1 MMIET
6 LIELQ
11 RLKRLDRTGWVLRG
25 LPPGSESVGA
35 HSYGVAVVAMVLA
48 DEFRIKDIAVDIEK
62 VLRMALLHD
71 AAEVRMGDLPRTAVM
86 YFGAEV
92 RAQAETAAFR
102 DIVEGLGIQL
112 AEAYSSVHLEYEL
125 RNSLES
131 RIVKAADLIDLLLQA
146 LAFERSGARGLD
158 EFWDGVINRDFGFDG
173 PAAEIVRSCLE
184 QLLAERHKIIRT
196 VDPCEV

>member
-1 MMIET
+1 MMIQT
-6 LIELQ
+6 LVELQ

-35 HSYGVAVVAMVLA
+35 HSYGVAIVAMVLA
-48 DEFRIKDIAVDIEK
+48 DEFRVKDIAVDIEN

-71 AAEVRMGDLPRTAVM
+71 AAEVRMGDLPRTAVS

-102 DIVEGLGIQL
+102 DIVEGLGGPL

-173 PAAEIVRSCLE
+173 PAADIVNSCLE
-184 QLLAERHKIIRT
+184 QLLAERSKIIRT
-196 VDPCEV
+196 VDPCGV

>member
-1 MMIET
+1 MMIQT
-6 LIELQ
+6 LVELQ

-48 DEFRIKDIAVDIEK
+48 DEFRVKDIAVDIEN

-71 AAEVRMGDLPRTAVM
+71 AAEVRMGDLPRTAVT
-86 YFGAEV
+86 YFGAEL

-102 DIVEGLGIQL
+102 DIVEGLGSPL
-112 AEAYSSVHLEYEL
+112 TEAYSSVHLEYEL

-131 RIVKAADLIDLLLQA
+131 RIV
-146 LAFERSGARGLD
+146 
-158 EFWDGVINRDFGFDG
+158 
-173 PAAEIVRSCLE
+173 
-184 QLLAERHKIIRT
+184 
-196 VDPCEV
+196 

>member
-1 MMIET
+1 MMIQA

-35 HSYGVAVVAMVLA
+35 HTYGVAVVAMVLA
-48 DEFRIKDIAVDIEK
+48 DEFRTKDIAVDIEQ

-71 AAEVRMGDLPRTAVM
+71 AAEVRMGDLPRTAVT

-102 DIVEGLGIQL
+102 DIVEALGSPL
-112 AEAYSSVHLEYEL
+112 AEAYSGVHLEYEL

-146 LAFERSGARGLD
+146 LAFERSGASGLD
-158 EFWDGVINRDFGFDG
+158 EFWDGVVNRDFGFDE
-173 PAAEIVRSCLE
+173 PAAGIVRSCFE
-184 QLLAERHKIIRT
+184 QLLAERRKIIRT
-196 VDPCEV
+196 VDAIA

>member
-1 MMIET
+1 MKIQT

-48 DEFRIKDIAVDIEK
+48 DEFRVKDIAVDIEI

-71 AAEVRMGDLPRTAVM
+71 AAEVRMGDLPRTAVT

-102 DIVEGLGIQL
+102 DIVEGLGSPL
-112 AEAYSSVHLEYEL
+112 AEAYSGVHLEYEL
-125 RNSLES
+125 RKSLES

-173 PAAEIVRSCLE
+173 LAAGIVSSCLE
-184 QLLAERHKIIRT
+184 QLLAERRKIIRT
-196 VDPCEV
+196 LDPCGV

>member
-1 MMIET
+1 MKIQT

-48 DEFRIKDIAVDIEK
+48 DEFRVKDIAVDIEI

-71 AAEVRMGDLPRTAVM
+71 AAEVRMGDLPRTAVT

-102 DIVEGLGIQL
+102 DIVEGLGSPL
-112 AEAYSSVHLEYEL
+112 AEAYSGVHLEYEL
-125 RNSLES
+125 RKSLES

-146 LAFERSGARGLD
+146 LAFERSGTRGLD

-173 PAAEIVRSCLE
+173 PAAGIVSSCLE
-184 QLLAERHKIIRT
+184 QLLAERGKIVRT
-196 VDPCEV
+196 VDPCGV

>member
-1 MMIET
+1 MMIQA

-25 LPPGSESVGA
+25 IPPGSESVGA
-35 HSYGVAVVAMVLA
+35 HTYGVAVVAMVLA
-48 DEFRIKDIAVDIEK
+48 DEFRVKEIAVDIEK

-71 AAEVRMGDLPRTAVM
+71 AAEVRMGDLPRTAVT

-102 DIVEGLGIQL
+102 DIAEGLGSPL
-112 AEAYSSVHLEYEL
+112 AEAYSGIHLEYEL

-131 RIVKAADLIDLLLQA
+131 RIVKAADLVDLLLQA

-158 EFWDGVINRDFGFDG
+158 EFWDGVINRDFGLDE
-173 PAAEIVRSCLE
+173 PAAEIVRSCIE
-184 QLLAERHKIIRT
+184 QILVERRKIIRT
-196 VDPCEV
+196 VDPCGI

>member
-1 MMIET
+1 MIQT

-35 HSYGVAVVAMVLA
+35 HSYGVAVIAMVLA

-71 AAEVRMGDLPRTAVM
+71 AAEVRMGDLPRTAVT

-102 DIVEGLGIQL
+102 DIVEGLGSPL
-112 AEAYSSVHLEYEL
+112 AEAYSGVHLEYEL
-125 RNSLES
+125 RKTLES

-173 PAAEIVRSCLE
+173 LAAGIVSSCLE
-184 QLLAERHKIIRT
+184 QLLAERGKIVRT
-196 VDPCEV
+196 VDPCGV